1 MKLDKVIR
9 HSEIDQIKLDS
20 FKELFFTYHG
30 RLVLFANKFTYDIQA
45 AQDLV
50 QDAFLK
56 LWEKTED
63 LSSVESPK
71 AYLFQA
77 VRNSCINYQR
87 HLNIKKSAT
96 EELVSK
102 LNSVEKSA
110 YFDPDDPLHS
120 LLEKEIE
127 EKVDELVTSM
137 PEKCRQVFT
146 MSRREYLKNKQIAE
160 KLGISVKMVE
170 KHISKALSI
179 LRAGLSEHTK
189 IILFAIL
196 KKF

>member
-1 MKLDKVIR
+1 MKLDKPIK
-9 HSEIDQIKLDS
+9 HSEVDQIKLNS

-30 RLVLFANKFTYDIQA
+30 RLVLFANKFTYDKQA

-50 QDAFLK
+50 QDTFLK

-63 LSSVESPK
+63 MSSIESPK
-71 AYLFQA
+71 AYLFQS

-87 HLNIKKSAT
+87 HLNIKKSAR

-102 LNSVEKSA
+102 LDSMEKSM
-110 YFDPDDPLHS
+110 YFDLDDPLHS
-120 LLEKEIE
+120 LFEKEIE
-127 EKVDELVTSM
+127 EKVDELVRSL

-146 MSRREYLKNKQIAE
+146 MSRQDYLKNKQIAE

-189 IILFAIL
+189 IILFAIIN
-196 KKF
+196 KF